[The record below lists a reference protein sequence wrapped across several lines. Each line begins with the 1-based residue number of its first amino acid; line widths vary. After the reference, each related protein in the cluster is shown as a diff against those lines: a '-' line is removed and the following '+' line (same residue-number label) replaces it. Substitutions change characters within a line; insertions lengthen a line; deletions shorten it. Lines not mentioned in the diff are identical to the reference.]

1 MKVTVSENNGASDQS
16 KSPKDDLSI
25 QCEKSDDTPSE
36 INRNRSKKSNESI
49 FNSELM
55 STLAAIMRYFIW
67 ILKIFCECLGKYRM
81 MLNVISFWILKW
93 LFNIIRRKLNKIY
106 GKEKVSAPA
115 IFTEGMNASKWL
127 DEFDNYMVSQRY
139 KDSHSKGKQLLALMD
154 PATSKLFKKVCRIDD
169 DKKKYD
175 YTLMRNE
182 MLQLFVSTKINQR
195 EMRLKFHSRVQQPDE
210 TIHRYYHELQE
221 IVDEAYPMCD
231 RKLKNIFI
239 FQQIL
244 FGLNNNRIRNQL
256 MHEYGSTTDLKEV
269 LRIAKVQEEIEE
281 MELMRMNSC
290 IHNVDVRN
298 SANVMKFQR
307 VPSVPDLNR
316 TVKFQDEQNQ
326 FQNSY
331 NQKDEFPRNFLN
343 RRESDN
349 QMVCFGCKQLGHSY
363 RDCKKAS
370 NYRKHNY
377 EFSRNELVNKRNQ
390 HNNNDRHSQQNFN
403 EGRPGQLN
411 RIEPSYQRKNE
422 VIDNSKRQSDPH
434 KERTMNSRDTSLT
447 RVNHVRS
454 HHKFNQINKRNN
466 REIRGMCSVNGKPVS
481 FLVDT
486 GASRSVISQKILEPC
501 NERKPFEAQATTADG
516 NELKIDGVQNCVVKI
531 GESSYSTDVL
541 VAPGLQTELL
551 VGMDL
556 LSNCLETKPHIEALR
571 DSIDKASSDYM
582 NGLIDLPLAKE
593 NNVINNVSFTLAI
606 SKTFTI
612 QPVDNIKNQIEEMVK
627 QIEAKGVDDLTLT
640 N

>member
-36 INRNRSKKSNESI
+36 ININRNKKSNESI
-49 FNSELM
+49 FNSELI
-55 STLAAIMRYFIW
+55 STLAAIMKYFIW
-67 ILKIFCECLGKYRM
+67 ILKIFCECLGKYWM

-93 LFNIIRRKLNKIY
+93 LFNIIKRKLNKIY
-106 GKEKVSAPA
+106 SKEKVSAPA

-239 FQQIL
+239 YQQIL

-256 MHEYGSTTDLKEV
+256 MHEYGSTIDLKEV

-298 SANVMKFQR
+298 SANVMKFL
-307 VPSVPDLNR
+307 D
-316 TVKFQDEQNQ
+316 
-326 FQNSY
+326 
-331 NQKDEFPRNFLN
+331 
-343 RRESDN
+343 
-349 QMVCFGCKQLGHSY
+349 
-363 RDCKKAS
+363 
-370 NYRKHNY
+370 
-377 EFSRNELVNKRNQ
+377 
-390 HNNNDRHSQQNFN
+390 
-403 EGRPGQLN
+403 
-411 RIEPSYQRKNE
+411 
-422 VIDNSKRQSDPH
+422 
-434 KERTMNSRDTSLT
+434 
-447 RVNHVRS
+447 
-454 HHKFNQINKRNN
+454 
-466 REIRGMCSVNGKPVS
+466 
-481 FLVDT
+481 
-486 GASRSVISQKILEPC
+486 
-501 NERKPFEAQATTADG
+501 
-516 NELKIDGVQNCVVKI
+516 
-531 GESSYSTDVL
+531 
-541 VAPGLQTELL
+541 
-551 VGMDL
+551 
-556 LSNCLETKPHIEALR
+556 IEAF
-571 DSIDKASSDYM
+571 
-582 NGLIDLPLAKE
+582 LI
-593 NNVINNVSFTLAI
+593 
-606 SKTFTI
+606 
-612 QPVDNIKNQIEEMVK
+612 
-627 QIEAKGVDDLTLT
+627 
-640 N
+640 